1 MRKITKE
8 SPLPL
13 HYQLKEILQEMIK
26 SGELKPGDAI
36 PPEREICEIQGVSRM
51 TVNKAIMALVNEGI
65 VYREQGRGTYVSKPK
80 VRKYISSLRGFT
92 DEMTGK
98 GLKISA
104 KILNFEIKEASAQQ
118 KLNLDLP
125 DDENGIIELYRL
137 RLGGNEPVS
146 LETVYIPYYI
156 FKGMDR
162 KMIDG
167 HSLYKIFRTIYKRVP
182 KRAVQT
188 IEPIRLSSDQC
199 ELLDLK
205 KNSLGLLFKRT
216 TYDENRI
223 PIEYTECIYRSDN
236 YKYEVILT

>member
-1 MRKITKE
+1 MRKISKE

-26 SGELKPGDAI
+26 SGELKPGDSI
-36 PPEREICEIQGVSRM
+36 PAERELCEIQGVSRM
-51 TVNKAIMALVNEGI
+51 TVNKALMSLVNEGI
-65 VYREQGRGTYVSKPK
+65 IYREQGRGTFVSKPK
-80 VRKYISSLRGFT
+80 VKKHISSLKGFT

-98 GLKISA
+98 GLRTSA
-104 KILNFEIKEASAQQ
+104 KILNFEVKEASRQH
-118 KLNLDLP
+118 KLNLQLP
-125 DDENGIIELYRL
+125 DNENRTIELYRL

-156 FKGMDR
+156 FRGMDR

-167 HSLYKIFRTIYKRVP
+167 HSLYRVFKTMYKRIP

-188 IEPIRLSSDQC
+188 IEPIKLSNYQC
-199 ELLDLK
+199 ELLNLK
-205 KNSLGLLFKRT
+205 KNSLALLFKRT
-216 TYDENRI
+216 AFDQNGI
-223 PIEYTECIYRSDN
+223 PIEYTESIYRSDN